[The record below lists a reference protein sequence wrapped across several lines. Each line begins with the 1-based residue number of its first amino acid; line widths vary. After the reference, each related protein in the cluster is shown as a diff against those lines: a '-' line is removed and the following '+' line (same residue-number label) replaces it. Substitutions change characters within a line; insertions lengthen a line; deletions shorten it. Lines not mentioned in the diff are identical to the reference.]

1 MADELEARIERLE
14 KELADVKAVHEA
26 DQELKRDAQQ
36 AGQIYGLS
44 RLRSAKRKTGYPQRG
59 ESDDDED

>member
-26 DQELKRDAQQ
+26 DEELKRDAQ

-59 ESDDDED
+59 GDDEDED